1 MKALLALLKTKRW
14 LPAALAAGLVF
25 STTPTAGAAGGG
37 LRFESTS
44 GFKPASVTT
53 ITIRAARISPLATTS
68 AKKPKSGTVR
78 RVTSPLLADGDYT
91 ENQGGAGGKNVV
103 KVINQQ
109 DNELKVDGSI
119 QVNHIPGAN
128 VAPVN
133 YAYAYS
139 SCTDCQTFAVALQIN
154 LISKTATSIR
164 PQNTAIA
171 LNYQCTRC
179 DTIAQALQYTYQ
191 VDDPDK
197 LPSNVASLVKDMN
210 DQLKDLRQEHDLTAA
225 EAESRITAVITQFRG
240 LAQSLN
246 NQRKEDKAATDPNAK
261 PVPSP
266 SPTPTATP

>member
-68 AKKPKSGTVR
+68 AKKPKAGTVR

-179 DTIAQALQYTYQ
+179 DTVAQALQYSYQ
-191 VDDPDK
+191 VDDPNK
-197 LPSNVASLVKDMN
+197 LPNNVASLVKDMN
-210 DQLKDLRQEHDLTAA
+210 DQLKDLRQGHNLTAA
-225 EAESRITAVITQFRG
+225 QAESRITAVVAQFKG

-246 NQRKEDKAATDPNAK
+246 NQRKEDKATTNPNAK

-266 SPTPTATP
+266 SPTPTNTP

>member
-1 MKALLALLKTKRW
+1 MQALLALLTSRRW
-14 LPAALAAGLVF
+14 LRIALGAGLLL
-25 STTPTAGAAGGG
+25 SATPTVGAAGGG
-37 LRFESTS
+37 FRLASTD
-44 GFKPASVTT
+44 GPKPASVTSMT
-53 ITIRAARISPLATTS
+53 VRATRTFPLVATS
-68 AKKPKSGTVR
+68 AKKPKVGAVR
-78 RVTSPLLADGDYT
+78 RVASPLLSDGDYT

-103 KVINQQ
+103 RVINQQ

-119 QVNHIPGAN
+119 QVNHIPGDN

-179 DTIAQALQYTYQ
+179 DTVAQALQYTYQ
-191 VDDPDK
+191 VDDPNK
-197 LPSNVASLVKDMN
+197 LPNNVASLVKDMN
-210 DQLKDLRQEHDLTAA
+210 DQLKDLRQEHNLTAA
-225 EAESRITAVITQFRG
+225 QAESRITAVIGQFQG

-246 NQRKEDKAATDPNAK
+246 NQRKEDKVTTNPAAK
-261 PVPSP
+261 PVPTP
-266 SPTPTATP
+266 LPTPTRTP

>member
-1 MKALLALLKTKRW
+1 MKALRALLTARRW
-14 LPAALAAGLVF
+14 LAAALAAGLLL
-25 STTPTAGAAGGG
+25 STTPAARAAGGG
-37 LRFESTS
+37 FRFQSAPGS
-44 GFKPASVTT
+44 KPASVASMT
-53 ITIRAARISPLATTS
+53 IKTAQMSPFAATS
-68 AKKPKSGTVR
+68 AKKRKVGAVR
-78 RVTSPLLADGDYT
+78 RVTSPLLSDGDYT

-119 QVNHIPGAN
+119 QVNHIPGDN

-133 YAYAYS
+133 YAYGYS

-179 DTIAQALQYTYQ
+179 DTVAQALQSTYQ
-191 VDDPDK
+191 VDDPTK
-197 LPSNVASLVKDMN
+197 LPNNVASLVKDMN
-210 DQLKDLRQEHDLTAA
+210 DQLKDLRQEHNLTAA
-225 EAESRITAVITQFRG
+225 QAESRITAVIVQFKG

-246 NQRKEDKAATDPNAK
+246 NQRKEDKATTNPAAK

-266 SPTPTATP
+266 SPTPTSTP

>member
-1 MKALLALLKTKRW
+1 MKALLALLTARRW
-14 LPAALAAGLVF
+14 LPAALATSLLLSSA
-25 STTPTAGAAGGG
+25 PTAGAAGRGF
-37 LRFESTS
+37 RFQSTS
-44 GFKPASVTT
+44 GSKPASVAGMTVKT
-53 ITIRAARISPLATTS
+53 AQMSPFATTS
-68 AKKPKSGTVR
+68 AKKRKVGAAR
-78 RVTSPLLADGDYT
+78 RVTSPLLSDGDYT

-103 KVINQQ
+103 KAINQQ

-119 QVNHIPGAN
+119 QVNHISGDS

-179 DTIAQALQYTYQ
+179 DTVAQALQYTYQ
-191 VDDPDK
+191 VDDPSK
-197 LPSNVASLVKDMN
+197 LPTNVASLVKDMN
-210 DQLKDLRQEHDLTAA
+210 DQLKDLRQEHNLTATQ
-225 EAESRITAVITQFRG
+225 AESRITAVVAQFKG

-246 NQRKEDKAATDPNAK
+246 TQRKEDKATTNPNAK

-266 SPTPTATP
+266 SPTPTSTP